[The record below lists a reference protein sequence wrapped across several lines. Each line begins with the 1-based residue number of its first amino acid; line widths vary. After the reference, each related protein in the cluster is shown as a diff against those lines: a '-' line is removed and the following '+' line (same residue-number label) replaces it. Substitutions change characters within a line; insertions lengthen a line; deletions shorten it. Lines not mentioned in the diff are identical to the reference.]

1 MTLVE
6 LQRLIELGIL
16 TPDCAP
22 SFATRKLSPKLRR
35 EARQRVKERDAMSG
49 LLLSRILERIKAAN

>member
-22 SFATRKLSPKLRR
+22 SFATRKLSPELRR
-35 EARQRVKERDAMSG
+35 EARQRVKQRDAMSG
-49 LLLSRILERIKAAN
+49 RLLSRILERINAAN